1 MLPAVVLRGVIVVSL
16 CAKNEKSISSFQCC
30 LKDEGRP
37 FTHALQ
43 EECVNRFMVLS
54 CKSGMVLSDE
64 VKGILKVSGECKR
77 AERK

>member
-1 MLPAVVLRGVIVVSL
+1 MHLTSVASQCATNERG
-16 CAKNEKSISSFQCC
+16 ESSFQCC
-30 LKDEGRP
+30 IRDEGRP

-64 VKGILKVSGECKR
+64 VKGIIKGVR
-77 AERK
+77 